1 MYEDNGERGNYFKPK
16 LNRINGWKIVVF
28 DFAMIHDIET
38 GAPGSCL
45 RRFSTMPYMFCN
57 LNNVCDYASRSDY
70 SYWLSTSE
78 PMPMSMAPIPAP
90 DVKKY
95 ISRYFFQYLI
105 NLELKC

>member
-1 MYEDNGERGNYFKPK
+1 MSS
-16 LNRINGWKIVVF
+16 LNLMICIFRKIK
-28 DFAMIHDIET
+28 T

-95 ISRYFFQYLI
+95 ISRYVLQPF
-105 NLELKC
+105 NSACC